1 MLPVHL
7 DKPQNG
13 TPTKLTIV
21 PLIMHYTLYIKS
33 SKFKINSSS
42 HKSIFTLSGTQ
53 IFTPKSD
60 ICYLVIKPQNSMPTF
75 AWVGCFAAKPATWP
89 CVQISLD
96 IGRYTYKT
104 LTFVCACRSSLGR
117 EIYCEVIDI
126 SSLYFILNDWL
137 SLVKVTNLW
146 ANLDIGPGQSQVS
159 QLDSG

>member
-42 HKSIFTLSGTQ
+42 HKSIFTLSGMQ

-60 ICYLVIKPQNSMPTF
+60 ICYLAIKPQNSMPTF
-75 AWVGCFAAKPATWP
+75 A
-89 CVQISLD
+89 
-96 IGRYTYKT
+96 
-104 LTFVCACRSSLGR
+104 
-117 EIYCEVIDI
+117 
-126 SSLYFILNDWL
+126 
-137 SLVKVTNLW
+137 
-146 ANLDIGPGQSQVS
+146 
-159 QLDSG
+159 